1 MVTVSPVRSE
11 EEYEEALARI
21 GELMDAEP
29 NTPEDDELDIL
40 TGLVERYEEA
50 QHAVGPPDAVAA
62 IEFRMEQAGL
72 TQRNLVP
79 YIGSRAK
86 VSEVLSGKRDI
97 TMAMARA
104 LHRHLGIPADAL
116 LQDPKVLLDDT
127 LAHVEWRRFPLQP
140 MAKLGWIDD
149 MPDLGDRA
157 EEVMRGLIDRA
168 GGAKVAAA
176 AMFRKNDHRRINAK
190 TDEYALSAWCWEV
203 LARANERPPEAQY
216 LPGTVTPELLREIAG
231 LSSSE
236 QGPVTAARSL
246 TKRGIAVEI
255 VDPPSQDALGR
266 RRAQPLGRPS
276 GDRADAALRPD
287 RQLLVHAATRAGACR
302 PAYGRQRGKTRVS
315 STTTAC
321 GAPTRRRTIQWR
333 GTRTAGQKDALIPP
347 DTWEESAA
355 SFNPTPM
362 AVIELAAQAGV
373 HPAVVAGRVRH
384 EENNYRLLSQFVGVG
399 KVRRLFA

>member
-203 LARANERPPEAQY
+203 LTRANERPPEAQY

-255 VDPPSQDALGR
+255 VTHLRRTHLDGAALS
-266 RRAQPLGRPS
+266 LSDGRPVI
-276 GDRADAALRPD
+276 GLTLRYDRIDNFWYTLLHELAHVGLHMDGNGEDTGFVDDHSLRGADTEADDSMERDAD
-287 RQLLVHAATRAGACR
+287 RWAE
-302 PAYGRQRGKTRVS
+302 
-315 STTTAC
+315 
-321 GAPTRRRTIQWR
+321 
-333 GTRTAGQKDALIPP
+333 DALIPP

>member
-72 TQRNLVP
+72 TQRDLVP
-79 YIGSRAK
+79 HIGSRAK

-116 LQDPKVLLDDT
+116 LQDPKVLLNDT

-203 LARANERPPEAQY
+203 LARANGRPPEAQY
-216 LPGTVTPELLREIAG
+216 LPGTVTPELLREIAR

-255 VDPPSQDALGR
+255 VTHLRRTHLDGAALS
-266 RRAQPLGRPS
+266 LSDGRPVI
-276 GDRADAALRPD
+276 GLTLRYDRIDNFWYTLLHELAHVGLHMDGNGEDTGFVDDHSLRGADTEADDSMERDAD
-287 RQLLVHAATRAGACR
+287 RWAE
-302 PAYGRQRGKTRVS
+302 
-315 STTTAC
+315 
-321 GAPTRRRTIQWR
+321 
-333 GTRTAGQKDALIPP
+333 DALIPP